1 MRPLVSWLQ
10 GVAWLQ
16 PLAWLRRLR
25 GRETEWREELDSH
38 QTFREVWN
46 REQGLPPEAA
56 RALARKQ
63 FGGSLRALEAVRAVH
78 VAAWR
83 DSLLQDCRYAL
94 RGFRKSPAFS
104 GVAMA
109 TIALGIGASTAV
121 FSVVDP
127 LLFRS
132 LPYPKDDRLV
142 SVGFLGPV
150 DDNEFNV
157 VSSYL
162 DWRRLQTPFQS
173 LTSMRPGAQCDF
185 ETPEA
190 PRRVTCYAV
199 EANFLRTLGVAP
211 AIGRDFKPEDDR
223 PGAPTVVLLSHALWS
238 SAFGGNAAVLGR
250 TFTLDEEP
258 VRIVGVLPKGFEM
271 PQGGDIEVMLPE
283 RLDASQ
289 PRSANSSSFLRT
301 FARLRDGVSISQAQD
316 AMHPLFEQ
324 SVRADVPAELRSE
337 VRLVVRSLR
346 DRQIHDVKLASWM
359 LLGVVLAL
367 LLLACANVANL
378 LLARAAARRR
388 EMAMRAAIGAGRG
401 RLVRQMLTESLLLA
415 WAGGAAGCA
424 IGWLL
429 VRLFVRLAPGGMLRL
444 EQARMDVRVLAF
456 AVAATVG
463 AALLFGMAPALEQA
477 RSEAL
482 KPGAALA
489 GWHSVGPPR
498 MWVRRFLI
506 VSQVAISLIL
516 LTGASLFVRSLWN
529 LQNQPLGF
537 STQRLVTASFTLK
550 RQRYRPA
557 EVQAAFFNQLE
568 ERLKQIPGGGDF
580 AIADSIPPRG
590 SMGRPYSNMS
600 IVGRS
605 PLASNG
611 GMVAF
616 RWVSPGYFR
625 TMSIAILAG
634 REFQEGERATGE
646 SPVILSASL
655 ARRMFGNENPAGHQ
669 VVLEADGRGF
679 PIVGVA
685 ADARNNGIAGPAE
698 PEYYRLRMANSAQLG
713 RSGVAL
719 FRTSLDPA
727 TLSRWIRREFAALD
741 PTLPVAL
748 QTMEDRVDRFRDR
761 PRFIAAVVAGF
772 AALGLVLAAAGLYGV
787 LSFLVAQQTREIGVR
802 MALGARP
809 RDIGLGVQLRAG
821 AWIAT
826 GVIVGTAGSLALA
839 RTVRGLLFEVSP
851 EDPVEMLAPV
861 LVLCAAGALAA
872 WLPSR
877 RAARVD
883 PVFALRCE

>member
-1 MRPLVSWLQ
+1 MNFLS
-10 GVAWLQ
+10 G
-16 PLAWLRRLR
+16 WLRRRR
-25 GRETEWREELDSH
+25 GREAEWREELESH
-38 QTFREVWN
+38 QMFREEWN
-46 REQGLPPEAA
+46 RDRGLAPNEA
-56 RALARKQ
+56 RNLARKQ
-63 FGGSLRALEAVRAVH
+63 LGGSLRALEAVRAVH

-83 DSLLQDCRYAL
+83 DSLLQDCRYGL

-104 GVAMA
+104 AIAIA
-109 TIALGIGASTAV
+109 TIALGIGAATAV

-132 LPYPKDDRLV
+132 LPYPNDHQLV

-173 LTSMRPGAQCDF
+173 ITSMRPGAQCDF
-185 ETPEA
+185 ETGEI
-190 PRRVTCYAV
+190 PRRVTCYSV
-199 EANFLRTLGVAP
+199 EANFLRTLGLSP
-211 AIGRDFKPEDDR
+211 ALGRDFQPEDDR
-223 PGAPTVVLLSHALWS
+223 PGAPNVALLSHGVWS
-238 SAFGGNAAVLGR
+238 TVFGGDAAVIGR
-250 TFTLDEEP
+250 TFTLDEEQ

-271 PQGGDIEVMLPE
+271 PQMGDPDVLLPE
-283 RLDASQ
+283 RLDAGR

-301 FARLRDGVSISQAQD
+301 FARLREGVSVGQAED
-316 AMHPLFEQ
+316 AMRPLFEQ
-324 SVRADVPAELRSE
+324 SLRADVPAELRSE

-359 LLGVVLAL
+359 LFAAVLAL

-388 EMAMRAAIGAGRG
+388 ELAMRAAIGAGRG
-401 RLVRQMLTESLLLA
+401 RLARQMLTESLLLGG
-415 WAGGAAGCA
+415 AGGAAGCA
-424 IGWLL
+424 IGWML
-429 VRLFVRLAPGGMLRL
+429 VRLFVRLSPGGMLRL
-444 EQARMDVRVLAF
+444 EHAGIDLRVLVF

-463 AALLFGMAPALEQA
+463 AALLFGMAPAIEPP
-477 RSEAL
+477 RPE
-482 KPGAALA
+482 ALA

-506 VSQVAISLIL
+506 VSQVAISLVL
-516 LTGASLFVRSLWN
+516 LTGASLFGRSLWK
-529 LQNQPLGF
+529 LENQPLGF

-557 EVQAAFFNQLE
+557 AAQTAFFNQLE
-568 ERLKQIPGGGDF
+568 ERLKQIPGGGGL

-590 SMGRPYSNMS
+590 SMGRPYSNMG
-600 IVGRS
+600 IVGRA

-616 RWVSPGYFR
+616 RWVSPGYFQ
-625 TMSIAILAG
+625 TMGIAILAG
-634 REFQEGERATGE
+634 RAFQESERAAGDP
-646 SPVILSASL
+646 PVILSASL
-655 ARRMFGNENPAGHQ
+655 ARRMFGNENPIGHR
-669 VVLEADGRGF
+669 VVLDGDGRAF

-685 ADARNNGIAGPAE
+685 ADARNNGIATPAE
-698 PEYYRLRMANSAQLG
+698 PEYYRLRMANSTQLG
-713 RSGVAL
+713 RSAVAV
-719 FRTSLDPA
+719 FRTGLDPA

-741 PTLPVAL
+741 PTLPVDL
-748 QTMEDRVDRFRDR
+748 QTMEERVDRFRDR

-772 AALGLVLAAAGLYGV
+772 AALGLLLAASGLYGV

-809 RDIGLGVQLRAG
+809 RDIGLRIQLRAG
-821 AWIAT
+821 AWIAA
-826 GVIVGTAGSLALA
+826 GVILGTAGSLALA
-839 RTVRGLLFEVSP
+839 RTVNGLLFEVSP
-851 EDPVEMLAPV
+851 EDPVSMLAPA
-861 LVLCAAGALAA
+861 LALCAAGALAA

-883 PVFALRCE
+883 PVVALRCE